1 MAPELNAQRRG
12 RDGQAHGWTLVD
24 GIYEDFARHGYC
36 ADDNYLVR
44 LQESFLRQGNKE
56 GTVHP
61 NVQGHDVYAD
71 NILREWKEAFYGS
84 ATDLSTPRRPDQLAF
99 ADAGGPYTVAEGSA
113 VTVQHDSIDHD
124 GDPLA
129 FDWSVDPAIATVERD
144 GNPDAALVRHR
155 RRHDGRRPPGRST
168 RRRATP
174 PTAPS

>member
-1 MAPELNAQRRG
+1 MKAAT
-12 RDGQAHGWTLVD
+12 QAHGSTLVD
-24 GIYEDFARHGYC
+24 GIYQGFAKHGYC

-61 NVQGHDVYAD
+61 NVRGHAVYAD
-71 NILREWKEAFYGS
+71 NILREWKKAFYGS

-99 ADAGGPYTVAEGSA
+99 ADAGGPYTVAEGST
-113 VTVQHDSIDHD
+113 VTVQHQSIDHD

-129 FDWSVDPAIATVERD
+129 FDWSVDPASPASSGTGTPTPRSS
-144 GNPDAALVRHR
+144 ASTTAR
-155 RRHDGRRPPGRST
+155 RLSGCGCST

-174 PTAPS
+174 PTARS